1 MQPYSQQLLP
11 VIIATSFAAGINVYA
26 TVLTL
31 GLLSRADLVSLP
43 PALSLLDSWWTIG
56 ISGALFFVEIVADKI
71 PYFDVVWNFLHTFVR
86 IPVAALLAYQAGSQL
101 PPQWQLAASALGA
114 AVAFAAHAGKTALRI
129 GVNATPEPF
138 TNIVVSTAEDGAAI
152 GLTWL
157 ATVHP
162 YAAATVAILCMVAL
176 MFVIRLILRGLRNG
190 VAVLRQ
196 QLKRSRAN
204 LKYSRQGSFDAR
216 PPE

>member
-1 MQPYSQQLLP
+1 MQPNLQQLLP

-31 GLLSRADLVSLP
+31 GLLSRTDLVSLP
-43 PALSLLDSWWTIG
+43 PALSLLDSWWTIA
-56 ISGALFFVEIVADKI
+56 ISGALFFVEVIADKI

-101 PPQWQLAASALGA
+101 PLQWQLTASALGA

-129 GVNATPEPF
+129 GVNATPEPL
-138 TNIVVSTAEDGAAI
+138 TNFMVSTVEDGAAI

-162 YAAATVAILCMVAL
+162 YAAATMAIFCMLAL
-176 MFVIRLILRGLRNG
+176 AFAIRLILRGLRRG
-190 VAVLRQ
+190 FAVLR
-196 QLKRSRAN
+196 
-204 LKYSRQGSFDAR
+204 RQADR
-216 PPE
+216 V